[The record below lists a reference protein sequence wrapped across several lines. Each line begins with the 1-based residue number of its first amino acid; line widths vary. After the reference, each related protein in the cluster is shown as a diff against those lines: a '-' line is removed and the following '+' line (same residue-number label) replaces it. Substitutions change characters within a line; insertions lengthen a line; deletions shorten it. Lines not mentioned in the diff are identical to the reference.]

1 MLDNKGCTGSI
12 LMDLAKALDTI
23 NHELLVAKRNAYGCS
38 KEPLK
43 QIFSCLN
50 NRKPRIKINKTF
62 ISWKELLGGALQGF
76 VLL

>member
-1 MLDNKGCTGSI
+1 MLDNKRCTGSI

-43 QIFSCLN
+43 
-50 NRKPRIKINKTF
+50 
-62 ISWKELLGGALQGF
+62 
-76 VLL
+76 